1 MGAFGLIMFRLGKLT
16 DAVDGLT
23 DRVAKMESI
32 VVELQRGYHKIS
44 RKVDR
49 LAFKLR
55 KFRN

>member
-16 DAVDGLT
+16 TSVDRLT
-23 DRVAKMESI
+23 DRIAKVESI
-32 VVELQRGYHKIS
+32 ANGLQHGYYKIS

-55 KFRN
+55 KARE